1 MKKEMAAVDPEAM
14 EACRKQML
22 KEKEYDELSMII
34 EMISDSTRLKIMSV
48 LFTRELCVS
57 DLSALLEMS
66 QSAVSH
72 QLGSLKKTKLVT
84 SRKAGKNVYYRMADE
99 HIQNIYKMALDHIR
113 E

>member
-1 MKKEMAAVDPEAM
+1 MKKDIAAVDPQAVQ
-14 EACRKQML
+14 ACKKQML
-22 KEKEYDELSMII
+22 KEREYDELSMIF
-34 EMISDSTRLKIMSV
+34 EMFSDSTRLKIMSV
-48 LFTRELCVS
+48 LFTNELCVS